1 MRISPALLGAL
12 AAMGFAAGVPL
23 PPPPW
28 DRTEREA
35 GPDEVAV
42 ESSRHSSRQSL
53 RTSAPKTA
61 ACVRR
66 SMPSLPRRLE
76 T

>member
-1 MRISPALLGAL
+1 MRWSPGLLGAL
-12 AAMGFAAGVPL
+12 AAMGMLAGVPL
-23 PPPPW
+23 PPPLPP
-28 DRTEREA
+28 DGTDAPGEA
-35 GPDEVAV
+35 GDRPARVPD
-42 ESSRHSSRQSL
+42 RQSL

-66 SMPSLPRRLE
+66 SIPSLPSRLE